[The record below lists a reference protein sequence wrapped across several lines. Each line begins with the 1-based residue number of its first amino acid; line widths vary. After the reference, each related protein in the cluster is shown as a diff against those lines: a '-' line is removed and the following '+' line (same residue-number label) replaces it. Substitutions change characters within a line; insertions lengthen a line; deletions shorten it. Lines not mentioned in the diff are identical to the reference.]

1 MNSGINTKL
10 ITLIET
16 INKRPWLKYLLCF
29 ILISV
34 ATYVNY
40 KLVSKEKPE
49 LFDPNLA
56 KAKREAAELEKKNST
71 NLA

>member
-1 MNSGINTKL
+1 M
-10 ITLIET
+10 
-16 INKRPWLKYLLCF
+16 LCF